1 MGSETSDLVSQTFGG
16 DLGDLRKNLLVD
28 VEVVSQLL
36 IVLFEKDLS
45 GTLDGFC
52 SDSAHGSK

>member
-1 MGSETSDLVSQTFGG
+1 
-16 DLGDLRKNLLVD
+16 

-45 GTLDGFC
+45 GTLYGFC